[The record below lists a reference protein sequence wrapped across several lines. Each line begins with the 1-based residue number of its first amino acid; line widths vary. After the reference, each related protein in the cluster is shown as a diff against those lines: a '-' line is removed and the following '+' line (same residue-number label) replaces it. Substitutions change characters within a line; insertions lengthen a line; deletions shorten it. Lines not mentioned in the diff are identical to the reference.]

1 MKSLPLNSIEM
12 IVGLLQSHEV
22 SVCSRFYHLAFVNH
36 CNHIRVI
43 DRREAVSNDNGGS
56 SLSGFVE
63 SFLDNFLTLHVQSR
77 SGFIKEEDFGISDES
92 SCDGNSLLLSST
104 QLGTFA
110 TNSSGISLHNN

>member
-1 MKSLPLNSIEM
+1 MKSLLLSSIEI

-22 SVCSRFYHLAFVNH
+22 SVCSRFYHLAFMNH
-36 CNHIRVI
+36 CNHIGLI
-43 DRREAVSNDNGGS
+43 DHREAVSNDNGGS

-63 SFLDNFLTLHVQSR
+63 SFLDNFLPLCVQSR
-77 SGFIKEEDFGISDES
+77 SGFVKEEDFGISDKS

-104 QLGTFA
+104 QLGSFA